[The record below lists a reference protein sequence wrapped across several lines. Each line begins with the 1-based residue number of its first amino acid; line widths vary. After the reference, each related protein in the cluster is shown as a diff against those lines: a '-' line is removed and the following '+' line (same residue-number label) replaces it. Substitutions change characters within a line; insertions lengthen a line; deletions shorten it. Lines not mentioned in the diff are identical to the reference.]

1 MGGEHEMRYRPTLR
15 EAFVLVCMAAIVL
28 PLSVYTV
35 FFQMRTWASLN
46 HYVENRMN
54 QDLENKNMMVDLIL
68 DKYEMVLYDFCTD
81 EEIVMLVEE
90 IDKETEA
97 SGENSQRL
105 ERKLNH
111 VYNRNETIKG
121 ITVLTESGK
130 VFLYDGGTSSPELT
144 SWTGFVFPPQL
155 EAGGNA
161 YMGAGSLVRTADE
174 NNGLIQ
180 IARGIYD
187 AGGRH
192 RTGIVVLGISQKEFW
207 EKGQKDPHSEMF
219 LCDQD
224 GKILAA
230 RQSEFIH
237 ENISSVPRHS
247 RTLISRRNERTGWM
261 VHNFYSVHE
270 FRQDAVVD
278 SAIWVLSSLTAMV
291 LFAGLAWYLTMP
303 LLNSIDDVEDAM
315 IQVEEGNFQVRVERK
330 KRLPKEMVRII
341 DGFNNMTEHTG
352 NLVNQVRISM
362 MEQKNAELSAM
373 EAQMD
378 PHFLYNTLDTI
389 NWKALEKEEYEIS
402 SMLGALADILRYSI
416 RNPGDTVSVSQEL
429 YWLDRYMMLQKEK
442 LEGPLEVTV
451 DVPEEILGCRI
462 HKLLLQPFVENAIKH
477 GLYHKRG
484 SCQLK
489 IRMGFAG
496 QQIHITVWD
505 NGKGMPAEMLEIL
518 NGTSSQ
524 GEMQRE
530 HVGIANVRKRLA
542 LYYGEEADLYF
553 ESEEGSY
560 TMVHLFVGVLPAL
573 SGDRSQEGEVI
584 G

>member
-1 MGGEHEMRYRPTLR
+1 MRYRPTLR

-28 PLSVYTV
+28 PLSVYTI

-46 HYVENRMN
+46 RYIENRMN

-81 EEIVMLVEE
+81 DEIVMLVEQ
-90 IDKETEA
+90 IDGEAEA
-97 SGENSQRL
+97 SEESSRRL
-105 ERKLNH
+105 ERELDH
-111 VYNRNETIKG
+111 VYNRNETIEG
-121 ITVLTESGK
+121 ITVLTGSGK
-130 VFLYDGGTSSPELT
+130 VFLYDGGTSAPELT

-155 EAGGNA
+155 EAEGTA
-161 YMGAGSLVRTADE
+161 YMGAGSLVRAADE

-187 AGGRH
+187 AGGKR

-247 RTLISRRNERTGWM
+247 RIQISQENERTGWM

-270 FRQDAVVD
+270 FRQDAVAD

-416 RNPGDTVSVSQEL
+416 RNPGDTVSISQEL

-442 LEGPLEVTV
+442 LEGPLEVSV

-477 GLYHKRG
+477 GFYHKRG
-484 SCQLK
+484 CCRLK

-505 NGKGMPAEMLEIL
+505 NGRGIPAEMLEIL
-518 NGTSSQ
+518 NGTIFQ
-524 GEMQRE
+524 DEMQRE